1 MSGHLS
7 DLIRRTD
14 IERKARAIDDP
25 IQRLRHIRRATAVD
39 VVASRRPS
47 RRQWI
52 VSAGLAA
59 GVLPLLS
66 DGRYRGGSVSP
77 RAALGGRPATAV
89 PEVWPVEHTA
99 DYDLYSNGL
108 RIENLFTVSNE
119 PRSFVLMFRNSGRR
133 GPRRSRPMGI
143 VFHTTES
150 DQAPFESGQKPAL
163 QRIGREVLLY
173 VRNKRAYHFL
183 IDRFGR
189 VHRIVAE
196 SDAANH
202 AGHAIWADGRWIYL
216 DLNAGFLGVA
226 FEASMQ
232 GDDVPATPAQL
243 RSGRAL
249 TEVLR
254 ATHNLPAENCVTHAQ
269 VSVNP
274 SNMRIGWHTDWANR
288 FPFAELG
295 LPNNYLIPNPSVACF
310 GFQYDDSYLN
320 SSSPDMRRSLAAA
333 DEGMRQSA
341 AERGLSASEYRSRLR
356 QSYTTAQ
363 ATLRPRGGPQ
373 ENEDEQE

>member
-1 MSGHLS
+1 MGGNLS
-7 DLIRRTD
+7 DLVDRTD
-14 IERKARAIDDP
+14 IEHGARAIGDP
-25 IQRLRHIRRATAVD
+25 VQRLRYLRRASAG
-39 VVASRRPS
+39 RRPPS
-47 RRQWI
+47 RRW
-52 VSAGLAA
+52 VLSAGLAA
-59 GVLPLLS
+59 AVLPLRS
-66 DGRYRGGSVSP
+66 DGRYHGIAAAPQPV
-77 RAALGGRPATAV
+77 RADRPPATA
-89 PEVWPVEHTA
+89 PDVWPVERTT

-108 RIENLFTVSNE
+108 RIENRHTVSNE
-119 PRSFVLMFRNSGRR
+119 PRSFVLIFRESGEQ

-150 DQAPFESGQKPAL
+150 DQAPFESRQKPAL
-163 QRIGREVLLY
+163 QRIGKEVLLF

-202 AGHAIWADGRWIYL
+202 AGNSMWADRQWIYL

-232 GDDVPATPAQL
+232 GGAGPVTSAQL

-254 ATHNLPAENCVTHAQ
+254 AKHNLPAENCVTHAQ

-274 SNMRIGWHTDWANR
+274 SNMRIGWHTDWASR

-295 LPNNYLIPNPSVACF
+295 LPDNYAIPSPSLTCF
-310 GFQYDDSYLN
+310 GFEYDDSYWR
-320 SSSPDMRRSLAAA
+320 SSSPEMQRSLAAA
-333 DEGMRQSA
+333 EEELRRA
-341 AERGLSASEYRSRLR
+341 AAGRGLSAAQYRGRLR
-356 QSYTTAQ
+356 QRYAAIET
-363 ATLRPRGGPQ
+363 TLRARGKPE
-373 ENEDEQE
+373 ENDNEQE